1 MGPPMT
7 AQTESPTLLPTL
19 DRARQPRIFA
29 VVPCAGSGLR
39 AGTAMPKQYQPLLG
53 RPLVLHTLAALTL
66 VRQIDTCV
74 VVVSPG
80 DTTLAPSVGAF
91 GDGRV
96 RVVPQGGATRA
107 HSVLAGLQA
116 LAEGGAAATDWVLVH
131 DAARCLVTPAQ
142 VTALIDACEND
153 DVGGLLALP
162 LPDTLKRASDG
173 RVAATE
179 ARDDKWLAQTPQMF
193 RLGALTAALQRAAQ
207 NDFAGIT
214 DEASAMEALGH
225 RPLLVR
231 GSAQNLKVTYA
242 EDFALAQA
250 VLESRQ
256 P

>member
-1 MGPPMT
+1 
-7 AQTESPTLLPTL
+7 
-19 DRARQPRIFA
+19 
-29 VVPCAGSGLR
+29 
-39 AGTAMPKQYQPLLG
+39 MPKQYQPLLG
-53 RPLVLHTLAALTL
+53 RPLVLHTLAALTA
-66 VRQIDTCV
+66 VRQIDACG

-107 HSVLAGLQA
+107 HSVMAGLQA
-116 LAEGGAAATDWVLVH
+116 GAEGGAAARDWVLVH

-162 LPDTLKRASDG
+162 LPDTLKRASVG

>member
-1 MGPPMT
+1 MT

-53 RPLVLHTLAALTL
+53 RPLVLHTLAALTS

-80 DTTLAPSVGAF
+80 DTTLVPSVATM
-91 GDGRV
+91 GDGRL
-96 RVVPQGGATRA
+96 RVVPKGGASRA
-107 HSVLAGLQA
+107 HSVLAGLVA
-116 LAEGGAAATDWVLVH
+116 LAEGGAAASDWVLVH

-142 VTALIDACEND
+142 VTALIDACESD

-173 RVAATE
+173 RVTATE

-193 RLGALTAALQRAAQ
+193 RLGALTAALQRAAES
-207 NDFAGIT
+207 DFAGIT

-256 P
+256 L